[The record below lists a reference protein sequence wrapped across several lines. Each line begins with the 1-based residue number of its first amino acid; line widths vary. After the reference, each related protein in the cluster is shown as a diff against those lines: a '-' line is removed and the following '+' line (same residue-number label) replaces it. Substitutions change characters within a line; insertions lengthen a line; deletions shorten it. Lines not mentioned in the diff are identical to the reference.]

1 MSERATAAKPPG
13 GMNSA
18 HSLLLRQLE
27 QHFGKGFEIPG
38 PWRAFVD
45 AVGQTYGNF
54 DADRGMLERCLELS
68 SHELYRANSEMR
80 AVFGAIPDMLF
91 RLHENGMIL
100 DFKAGTSSD
109 LSLPPS
115 EAIGKQLKT
124 ALVEHSPWLE
134 DAIAQV
140 STTKNVASVE
150 YSLRKSDQIS
160 FYEAR
165 LAPVLDNQVI
175 VIVRNITER
184 KRAQDELFSSRQM
197 LRSILDTIPQRVF
210 WKDVDS
216 VYLGCN
222 KPLAQDA
229 GYADPNEIVGKTDY
243 DTASAAT
250 ADQYRADDLRVIQSG
265 RAKLNYEEPQ
275 VAADGSPRWLRTS
288 KVPLFDKDG
297 NPIGLLGT
305 YEDITERK
313 NVEEALRSAEERFRY
328 MALATRDA
336 IYDCDLRN
344 GSVWHNETYQTL
356 YCGKESVPADEKW
369 WADRIHPD
377 DRKRILDSLTAAL
390 EARRELWSD
399 EYRFHR
405 CDGNYSTVIDRRYT
419 FYDEHGKPDR
429 LIGAMTDISE
439 RKRLEEQFLQAQK
452 MEAFGQLAGG
462 IAHDFNNLLT
472 VIQGNLSFVRTGQLS
487 PGEQTS
493 ALDESFRATERAA
506 NLTRQLLTFS
516 RRQPIQPKD
525 IDLNEVVATMTK
537 MFQRLIGEHIT
548 LENRYSSGGAPIHAD
563 PGMMEQALMNLVVNS
578 RDAMHKGGRLVI
590 ETQTIVL
597 TERDTRADPRART
610 GEFVRLT
617 VSDTGSGIS
626 PEHLPHIFEPFYTTK
641 EVGKGTGLGLA
652 TVFGIVEQHRG
663 WISVESQVGAGTTFH
678 LYLPRLGKPSA
689 LQGKG
694 GGLRVSMPTGHE
706 TVLLVE
712 DETEVRRLMLR
723 LLERHGYRVYAAV
736 SGAAALDVWAQHRD
750 QIALVVTDIVM
761 PGGLSGREMIERFR
775 NDRPDLKVIYCSG
788 YSDEVLGTASP
799 FRATA
804 NFLEKP
810 FGVGVFLQRV
820 RECLDTR

>member
-1 MSERATAAKPPG
+1 MSERAAAANNPVGK
-13 GMNSA
+13 A
-18 HSLLLRQLE
+18 FHSLLARQLE
-27 QHFGKGFEIPG
+27 RYFGPAADL
-38 PWRAFVD
+38 PPQVQAFVE
-45 AVGQTYGNF
+45 AVDQAYGNY

-91 RLHENGMIL
+91 RLHEDGVIL
-100 DFKAGTSSD
+100 DFKAGTTGD
-109 LSLPPS
+109 LVRAPAEL
-115 EAIGKQLKT
+115 IGKQLDL
-124 ALVEHSPWLE
+124 ALPEHSPWLRE
-134 DAIAQV
+134 AIAQV
-140 STTKNVASVE
+140 SATKNVVNVE
-150 YSLRKSDQIS
+150 YSVKHGSEDF

-184 KRAQDELFSSRQM
+184 KRVQEELFGSRQM

-210 WKDVDS
+210 WKDIDS

-229 GYADPNEIVGKTDY
+229 GYSDPNEIVGKTDY

-250 ADQYRADDLRVIQSG
+250 ADIYRADDRRVIELGQ
-265 RAKLNYEEPQ
+265 AKLNYEEPQ
-275 VAADGSPRWLRTS
+275 VGQDGEKRWLRTS

-297 NPIGLLGT
+297 RPIGVLGT

-336 IYDCDLRN
+336 IYDCDLRT
-344 GSVWHNETYQTL
+344 GEVWHNETYQTL
-356 YCGKESVPADEKW
+356 YCGKERVATDEKW
-369 WADRIHPD
+369 WAEHIHPD
-377 DRKRILDSLTAAL
+377 DRKRILDSMTSAL
-390 EARRELWSD
+390 QGRRELWSD
-399 EYRFHR
+399 EYRFQR
-405 CDGNYSTVIDRRYT
+405 SDGQFSTVIDRRYT
-419 FYDEHGKPDR
+419 FYDDLGRPGR
-429 LIGAMTDISE
+429 MIGAMTDISE

-487 PGEQTS
+487 PPEQSS

-525 IDLNEVVATMTK
+525 LDLNEIVATMTK

-578 RDAMHKGGRLVI
+578 RDAMQKGGRLVI
-590 ETQTIVL
+590 ETQLVQL
-597 TERDTRADPRART
+597 DEREAQSDARARP
-610 GEFVRLT
+610 GEFVRLS
-617 VSDTGSGIS
+617 VSDTGSGIA

-652 TVFGIVEQHRG
+652 TVFGIVEQHHG
-663 WISVESQVGAGTTFH
+663 WIAVDSKMGAGTVFH
-678 LYLPRLGKPSA
+678 LYFPRLGRPTSTVAKAPGSRI
-689 LQGKG
+689 Q
-694 GGLRVSMPTGHE
+694 MPTGTE

-723 LLERHGYRVYAAV
+723 LLERHGYRVYAAI
-736 SGAAALDVWAQHRD
+736 SGAAAMEVWAQHRD
-750 QIALVVTDIVM
+750 QIALVVTDMVM
-761 PGGLSGREMIERFR
+761 PGGLSGREMIDRFR
-775 NDRPDLKVIYCSG
+775 MDRPDLKVIYCSG

-799 FRATA
+799 FRSTA

-820 RECLDTR
+820 RDCLDGR